1 MGLFSNKIER
11 IGIDLNEFESGK
23 VVLNKAE
30 KQKASTHYTQG
41 GNTVLVYMA
50 GRNNLSRAL
59 DNDLEEIKMYSA
71 VNIIGSY

>member
-1 MGLFSNKIER
+1 MTACSNDD
-11 IGIDLNEFESGK
+11 DLMVNNNYQAS
-23 VVLNKAE
+23 E
-30 KQKASTHYTQG
+30 KQASTRYTQG